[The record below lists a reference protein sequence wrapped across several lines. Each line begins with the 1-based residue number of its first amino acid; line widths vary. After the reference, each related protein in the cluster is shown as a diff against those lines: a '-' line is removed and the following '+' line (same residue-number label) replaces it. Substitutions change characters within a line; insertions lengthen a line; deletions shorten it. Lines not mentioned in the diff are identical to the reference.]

1 MGSGSGGGGVRQ
13 SLCSLHSFR
22 SLRRRGPL
30 FCASGGRYNSLF
42 IYLRCS
48 WSGVGVGGGVAAWP
62 AGRPFSEGGL
72 QGGEGGTCE
81 NARDE
86 GLDAGL
92 RLVISI

>member
-1 MGSGSGGGGVRQ
+1 MFLALV
-13 SLCSLHSFR
+13 SLAPSAGTPF
-22 SLRRRGPL
+22 LRKWRAL
-30 FCASGGRYNSLF
+30 QFSV
-42 IYLRCS
+42 YLPALLVV
-48 WSGVGVGGGVAAWP
+48 GVGVGGGVAAWP
-62 AGRPFSEGGL
+62 AGRPFSEGGV